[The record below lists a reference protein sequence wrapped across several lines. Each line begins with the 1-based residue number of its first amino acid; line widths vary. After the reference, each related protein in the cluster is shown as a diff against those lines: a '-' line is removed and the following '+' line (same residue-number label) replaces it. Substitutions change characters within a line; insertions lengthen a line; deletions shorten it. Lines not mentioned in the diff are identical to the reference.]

1 VILLEPKYHFKSQQD
16 VIDTLRRKTTIDQAQ
31 TEMLE
36 YTAEVAALL
45 AKRIEAG
52 EKIIQEKKANI
63 LVEYEMMPDLVRQ
76 INQNM
81 REIQQEADTHIR
93 LLAHEKELQ
102 KEHIAQKLGL
112 EQEIGIESIEKATQ
126 IMAKVRN
133 SLEGT

>member
-1 VILLEPKYHFKSQQD
+1 MEYKYSFKSQQD
-16 VIDTLRRKTTIDQAQ
+16 VVDTLRRKTAIDQAQ
-31 TEMLE
+31 VEMLE

-63 LVEYEMMPDLVRQ
+63 LVEYEMMPELVRQ

-93 LLAHEKELQ
+93 LIAHEKELQ
-102 KEHIAQKLGL
+102 KEYLAQKLGL
-112 EQEIGIESIEKATQ
+112 DQETGVESIERATQ

>member
-1 VILLEPKYHFKSQQD
+1 MEPKYTFKNQQD
-16 VIDTLRRKTTIDQAQ
+16 IIDTLRRKTTIDQAQ

-45 AKRIEAG
+45 DKRIEAG

-63 LVEYEMMPDLVRQ
+63 LVEYEMIPELVRQ

-81 REIQQEADTHIR
+81 REVQQEADTHIR
-93 LLAHEKELQ
+93 LIAHEKELQ
-102 KEHIAQKLGL
+102 KEYLSQKLGL
-112 EQEIGIESIEKATQ
+112 DQETGVESIEKAVQ
-126 IMAKVRN
+126 IMAKVRS